1 MKFMRIY
8 NGLTMRNELD
18 IHCQGTIL
26 AIDFLPD
33 KNSIAVSLSDR
44 TIVFY
49 DSGASNYK
57 ILRTI
62 QIPSTQKCL
71 CYVKRKR
78 VLFSAGADGTVFG
91 WNMDKIFSN
100 DFVED
105 EQAREKEKRK
115 FDYTLYI
122 ADKTPWFLGSIVTC
136 LVDLPN
142 INFLATGS
150 YDKNIRLWDLR
161 SAVKESSNNN
171 NDLDDKT
178 SAKITNYTQGGSK
191 KSGVANS
198 GKKKAA
204 SGHNQEIYATKKTM
218 G

>member
-1 MKFMRIY
+1 MRIY

-18 IHCQGTIL
+18 IHCSGTIL

-100 DFVED
+100 DFTED
-105 EQAREKEKRK
+105 EQLREKEKRK

-122 ADKTPWFLGSIVTC
+122 VDKTPWFLGSIVTC

-161 SAVKESSNNN
+161 GAVKESSGGNNEF
-171 NDLDDKT
+171 DDKM
-178 SAKITNYTQGGSK
+178 SAKITNYT
-191 KSGVANS
+191 
-198 GKKKAA
+198 
-204 SGHNQEIYATKKTM
+204 
-218 G
+218 